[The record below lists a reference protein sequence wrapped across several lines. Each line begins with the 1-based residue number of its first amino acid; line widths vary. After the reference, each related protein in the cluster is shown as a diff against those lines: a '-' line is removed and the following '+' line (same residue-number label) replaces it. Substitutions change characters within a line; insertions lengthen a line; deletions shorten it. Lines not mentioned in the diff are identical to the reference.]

1 MKGGVRDIRMVVRRM
16 LEWMRRKGD
25 AFAGGGGVE
34 GDR

>member
-1 MKGGVRDIRMVVRRM
+1 MKGGVRDIRMVVRRI

-25 AFAGGGGVE
+25 ALGGGE